1 MSALATCNE
10 GLKKMSRSF
19 LLLDLNL
26 HAFIYLSIS
35 WF

>member
-10 GLKKMSRSF
+10 EPKKMSRSD
-19 LLLDLNL
+19 LDL